1 MTNSKKYS
9 LINENINIYTVS
21 GTVVH
26 NNGGPYKDVINTP
39 MPNVTIALQ
48 IQGDKNIYGEVTET
62 GIVVKTDI
70 NGRFTFI
77 NVPSNNSYR
86 VVEAGQYL
94 GEISSTGDWNDSK
107 EISITPIDP
116 YISQVTNAPSDS
128 NRICSISPNTVFID
142 TLTEDIDN
150 ISFIDVFVNDIP
162 LSLGKYVITGS
173 NLFTGADNGT
183 FGNLPN
189 GTPVQ
194 TSPASNPYS
203 GFGESFQYV
212 QYEHNPA
219 TQTSDPNLACQN
231 DEPGELCT
239 CTHGGYPTCP
249 PYNGQ
254 YSLSNTI
261 ANSNFCGW
269 STGGWFNVSDHK
281 SGDETSSMLI
291 VNGAYPGEFIF
302 KSDVTLKEN
311 TNYFFSAW
319 ICNIDLF
326 PSAALPKLRVEI
338 TEEGSSTPIFN
349 DNLIGNFKVKKIP
362 TWNQIGTMLN
372 SGTSIIDGKNNLDT
386 KTTITI
392 SFISEGAAAT
402 GNDFII
408 DDITLYELIESPIT
422 NLKKSVDKYVAK
434 PGDILLYTITFEN
447 TSNTEITNLYFYD
460 EIPANTTYV
469 ANSLTVNNMQF
480 TNIGQPGY
488 IETIIPSLGIN
499 EAVTITFNVK
509 INNNTENGTE
519 IINFCRLF
527 YGTTGDETNII
538 SNTVY
543 TMVIDTDCSPCPTG
557 PTGPPGILGAIG
569 PTGCTGFTGTPGDTG
584 PTGPTGPPGIIG
596 AIGPT
601 GSTGIT
607 GTPGDTGPTGP
618 TGIIGPIGPT
628 GCTGFTGTPGD
639 TGPTGPT
646 GPPGIIGAIGPTG
659 STGITGTPGD
669 TGPTGPTGIIGPI
682 GPTGCTGFTGTPGD
696 TGPTGPTGP
705 PGILGAIGPTGTT
718 GPTGPTGIIGAT
730 GPTGCTGFTGTPG
743 NTGPTGP
750 TGLPGCFGCTGPTGC
765 TGTPGI
771 PGSIGPTGPTGPAG
785 ADGCCRI
792 CYIPQCEKSY
802 LYINTANIEIKQ
814 KNQLISLSKN
824 IQKRGY
830 NIRHMNNSPIINL
843 SAKKSFMF
851 NCTLNATNFDISN
864 ESKVDVELLVDG
876 YPYPGMDSAT
886 IFSNNEVIKI
896 IGLAIIR
903 TSTCTTISLINKSNC
918 PVKFSNI
925 NVTIIEI

>member
-9 LINENINIYTVS
+9 LINENVNIYTIS

-173 NLFTGADNGT
+173 NLFTGANNGT

-203 GFGESFQYV
+203 GFGENFQYV

-349 DNLIGNFKVKKIP
+349 DNLIGNFKVTKIP
-362 TWNQIGTMLN
+362 TWNQIGTILN
-372 SGTSIIDGKNNLDT
+372 SGTSVIDGKNNLDT

-618 TGIIGPIGPT
+618 TGPTGIIGPIGPTGCTGFTGTPGDTGPTGPTGPTGIIGPIGPT

-659 STGITGTPGD
+659 STG
-669 TGPTGPTGIIGPI
+669 
-682 GPTGCTGFTGTPGD
+682 
-696 TGPTGPTGP
+696 
-705 PGILGAIGPTGTT
+705 
-718 GPTGPTGIIGAT
+718 PTGPTGIIGAT

-750 TGLPGCFGCTGPTGC
+750 TGIPGCFGCTGPTGC

-814 KNQLISLSKN
+814 KNQLIPLSKN

>member
-9 LINENINIYTVS
+9 LINENVNIYTIS

-142 TLTEDIDN
+142 TLTEDIND

-212 QYEHNPA
+212 QY
-219 TQTSDPNLACQN
+219 
-231 DEPGELCT
+231 
-239 CTHGGYPTCP
+239 
-249 PYNGQ
+249 
-254 YSLSNTI
+254 SLSNTI

-269 STGGWFNVSDHK
+269 QTGGWFNVSDHK

-618 TGIIGPIGPT
+618 TG
-628 GCTGFTGTPGD
+628 
-639 TGPTGPT
+639 
-646 GPPGIIGAIGPTG
+646 
-659 STGITGTPGD
+659 
-669 TGPTGPTGIIGPI
+669 PTGIIGPI

-705 PGILGAIGPTGTT
+705 PGILGAIGPTGPT
-718 GPTGPTGIIGAT
+718 GPTGPPGILGDT

-918 PVKFSNI
+918 PVRFSNI

>member
-9 LINENINIYTVS
+9 LINENVNIYTIS

-94 GEISSTGDWNDSK
+94 DEISSTGDWNDSK

-116 YISQVTNAPSDS
+116 YISQVANAPSDS

-142 TLTEDIDN
+142 TLTEDIDD

-480 TNIGQPGY
+480 TNI
-488 IETIIPSLGIN
+488 
-499 EAVTITFNVK
+499 
-509 INNNTENGTE
+509 
-519 IINFCRLF
+519 
-527 YGTTGDETNII
+527 
-538 SNTVY
+538 
-543 TMVIDTDCSPCPTG
+543 
-557 PTGPPGILGAIG
+557 
-569 PTGCTGFTGTPGDTG
+569 
-584 PTGPTGPPGIIG
+584 
-596 AIGPT
+596 
-601 GSTGIT
+601 
-607 GTPGDTGPTGP
+607 
-618 TGIIGPIGPT
+618 
-628 GCTGFTGTPGD
+628 
-639 TGPTGPT
+639 
-646 GPPGIIGAIGPTG
+646 
-659 STGITGTPGD
+659 
-669 TGPTGPTGIIGPI
+669 
-682 GPTGCTGFTGTPGD
+682 
-696 TGPTGPTGP
+696 
-705 PGILGAIGPTGTT
+705 
-718 GPTGPTGIIGAT
+718 
-730 GPTGCTGFTGTPG
+730 
-743 NTGPTGP
+743 
-750 TGLPGCFGCTGPTGC
+750 
-765 TGTPGI
+765 
-771 PGSIGPTGPTGPAG
+771 
-785 ADGCCRI
+785 
-792 CYIPQCEKSY
+792 
-802 LYINTANIEIKQ
+802 
-814 KNQLISLSKN
+814 
-824 IQKRGY
+824 
-830 NIRHMNNSPIINL
+830 
-843 SAKKSFMF
+843 
-851 NCTLNATNFDISN
+851 
-864 ESKVDVELLVDG
+864 
-876 YPYPGMDSAT
+876 
-886 IFSNNEVIKI
+886 
-896 IGLAIIR
+896 
-903 TSTCTTISLINKSNC
+903 
-918 PVKFSNI
+918 
-925 NVTIIEI
+925 

>member
-48 IQGDKNIYGEVTET
+48 IQGDKNIYGVVTET

-338 TEEGSSTPIFN
+338 TEEGSSPPIFN
-349 DNLIGNFKVKKIP
+349 DNLIGNFKVTKIP
-362 TWNQIGTMLN
+362 TWNQIGTILN
-372 SGTSIIDGKNNLDT
+372 SGTSVIDGKNNLDT

-480 TNIGQPGY
+480 TNIG
-488 IETIIPSLGIN
+488 
-499 EAVTITFNVK
+499 
-509 INNNTENGTE
+509 
-519 IINFCRLF
+519 
-527 YGTTGDETNII
+527 
-538 SNTVY
+538 
-543 TMVIDTDCSPCPTG
+543 
-557 PTGPPGILGAIG
+557 
-569 PTGCTGFTGTPGDTG
+569 
-584 PTGPTGPPGIIG
+584 
-596 AIGPT
+596 
-601 GSTGIT
+601 
-607 GTPGDTGPTGP
+607 
-618 TGIIGPIGPT
+618 
-628 GCTGFTGTPGD
+628 
-639 TGPTGPT
+639 
-646 GPPGIIGAIGPTG
+646 
-659 STGITGTPGD
+659 
-669 TGPTGPTGIIGPI
+669 
-682 GPTGCTGFTGTPGD
+682 
-696 TGPTGPTGP
+696 
-705 PGILGAIGPTGTT
+705 
-718 GPTGPTGIIGAT
+718 
-730 GPTGCTGFTGTPG
+730 
-743 NTGPTGP
+743 
-750 TGLPGCFGCTGPTGC
+750 
-765 TGTPGI
+765 
-771 PGSIGPTGPTGPAG
+771 
-785 ADGCCRI
+785 
-792 CYIPQCEKSY
+792 
-802 LYINTANIEIKQ
+802 
-814 KNQLISLSKN
+814 
-824 IQKRGY
+824 
-830 NIRHMNNSPIINL
+830 
-843 SAKKSFMF
+843 
-851 NCTLNATNFDISN
+851 
-864 ESKVDVELLVDG
+864 
-876 YPYPGMDSAT
+876 
-886 IFSNNEVIKI
+886 
-896 IGLAIIR
+896 
-903 TSTCTTISLINKSNC
+903 
-918 PVKFSNI
+918 
-925 NVTIIEI
+925 

>member
-9 LINENINIYTVS
+9 LINENVNIYTIS

-349 DNLIGNFKVKKIP
+349 DNLIGNFKVTKIP
-362 TWNQIGTMLN
+362 TWNQIGTILN
-372 SGTSIIDGKNNLDT
+372 SGTSVIDGKNNLDT

-557 PTGPPGILGAIG
+557 PIGPPGDVGDMGPTGSTGTPGDMGPTGPTGPPGILGAIG

-618 TGIIGPIGPT
+618 TG
-628 GCTGFTGTPGD
+628 
-639 TGPTGPT
+639 
-646 GPPGIIGAIGPTG
+646 
-659 STGITGTPGD
+659 
-669 TGPTGPTGIIGPI
+669 PTGIIGPI

-705 PGILGAIGPTGTT
+705 PGILGAIGPTGPT
-718 GPTGPTGIIGAT
+718 GPTGPPGILGAT

>member
-9 LINENINIYTVS
+9 LINENVNIYTIS

-349 DNLIGNFKVKKIP
+349 DNLIGNFKVTKIP

-557 PTGPPGILGAIG
+557 PIGPPGDVGDMGPTGSTGTPGDMGPTGPTGPPGILGAIG

-618 TGIIGPIGPT
+618 TG
-628 GCTGFTGTPGD
+628 
-639 TGPTGPT
+639 
-646 GPPGIIGAIGPTG
+646 
-659 STGITGTPGD
+659 
-669 TGPTGPTGIIGPI
+669 PTGIIGPI

-705 PGILGAIGPTGTT
+705 PGILGAI
-718 GPTGPTGIIGAT
+718 

>member
-142 TLTEDIDN
+142 TLTEDIND

-349 DNLIGNFKVKKIP
+349 DNLIGNFKVTKIP

-519 IINFCRLF
+519 IINFCTLF

-543 TMVIDTDCSPCPTG
+543 TMVIDTDCSPCPTGPIGPPGDVGDMGPTGSTGTPGDMGPTG

-584 PTGPTGPPGIIG
+584 PTGPTGP
-596 AIGPT
+596 T
-601 GSTGIT
+601 
-607 GTPGDTGPTGP
+607 
-618 TGIIGPIGPT
+618 
-628 GCTGFTGTPGD
+628 
-639 TGPTGPT
+639 
-646 GPPGIIGAIGPTG
+646 GIIGAIGPTG

-705 PGILGAIGPTGTT
+705 PGILGAIGPTGPT
-718 GPTGPTGIIGAT
+718 GPTGPPGILGAT

>member
-1 MTNSKKYS
+1 M
-9 LINENINIYTVS
+9 
-21 GTVVH
+21 
-26 NNGGPYKDVINTP
+26 
-39 MPNVTIALQ
+39 
-48 IQGDKNIYGEVTET
+48 
-62 GIVVKTDI
+62 
-70 NGRFTFI
+70 
-77 NVPSNNSYR
+77 
-86 VVEAGQYL
+86 
-94 GEISSTGDWNDSK
+94 
-107 EISITPIDP
+107 
-116 YISQVTNAPSDS
+116 
-128 NRICSISPNTVFID
+128 
-142 TLTEDIDN
+142 
-150 ISFIDVFVNDIP
+150 
-162 LSLGKYVITGS
+162 
-173 NLFTGADNGT
+173 
-183 FGNLPN
+183 PN

-349 DNLIGNFKVKKIP
+349 DNLIGNFKVTKIP
-362 TWNQIGTMLN
+362 TWNQIGTILN
-372 SGTSIIDGKNNLDT
+372 SGTSVIDGKNNLDT

-618 TGIIGPIGPT
+618 TG
-628 GCTGFTGTPGD
+628 
-639 TGPTGPT
+639 
-646 GPPGIIGAIGPTG
+646 
-659 STGITGTPGD
+659 
-669 TGPTGPTGIIGPI
+669 PTGIIGPI

-705 PGILGAIGPTGTT
+705 PGILGAIGPTGPT
-718 GPTGPTGIIGAT
+718 GPTGPPGILGAT

>member
-362 TWNQIGTMLN
+362 TWNQIVTMLN
-372 SGTSIIDGKNNLDT
+372 SGTSIIDCKNNLDT

>member
-1 MTNSKKYS
+1 M
-9 LINENINIYTVS
+9 
-21 GTVVH
+21 
-26 NNGGPYKDVINTP
+26 
-39 MPNVTIALQ
+39 
-48 IQGDKNIYGEVTET
+48 
-62 GIVVKTDI
+62 
-70 NGRFTFI
+70 
-77 NVPSNNSYR
+77 
-86 VVEAGQYL
+86 
-94 GEISSTGDWNDSK
+94 
-107 EISITPIDP
+107 
-116 YISQVTNAPSDS
+116 
-128 NRICSISPNTVFID
+128 
-142 TLTEDIDN
+142 
-150 ISFIDVFVNDIP
+150 
-162 LSLGKYVITGS
+162 
-173 NLFTGADNGT
+173 NLF
-183 FGNLPN
+183 LK
-189 GTPVQ
+189 V
-194 TSPASNPYS
+194 
-203 GFGESFQYV
+203 
-212 QYEHNPA
+212 
-219 TQTSDPNLACQN
+219 
-231 DEPGELCT
+231 
-239 CTHGGYPTCP
+239 
-249 PYNGQ
+249 
-254 YSLSNTI
+254 
-261 ANSNFCGW
+261 
-269 STGGWFNVSDHK
+269 
-281 SGDETSSMLI
+281 MLLLRKI
-291 VNGAYPGEFIF
+291 LI
-302 KSDVTLKEN
+302 
-311 TNYFFSAW
+311 
-319 ICNIDLF
+319 F

-646 GPPGIIGAIGPTG
+646 GPPGI
-659 STGITGTPGD
+659 
-669 TGPTGPTGIIGPI
+669 
-682 GPTGCTGFTGTPGD
+682 
-696 TGPTGPTGP
+696 
-705 PGILGAIGPTGTT
+705 LGAIGPTGTT

>member
-9 LINENINIYTVS
+9 LINENVNIYTIS

-349 DNLIGNFKVKKIP
+349 DNLIGNFKVTKIP
-362 TWNQIGTMLN
+362 TWNQIGTMFN

-527 YGTTGDETNII
+527 YGATGDETNII

-543 TMVIDTDCSPCPTG
+543 TMVIDTDCSPCPTGPIGPPGDVGDMGPTGSTGTPGDMGPTG

-618 TGIIGPIGPT
+618 TG
-628 GCTGFTGTPGD
+628 
-639 TGPTGPT
+639 
-646 GPPGIIGAIGPTG
+646 
-659 STGITGTPGD
+659 
-669 TGPTGPTGIIGPI
+669 PTGIIGPI
-682 GPTGCTGFTGTPGD
+682 
-696 TGPTGPTGP
+696 
-705 PGILGAIGPTGTT
+705 
-718 GPTGPTGIIGAT
+718 